1 MRKVRR
7 IRASFAFSVIA
18 LFIIIGLTFYIFST
32 KTDEQ
37 KPEIITEDEPPKLI
51 LQYTPI
57 FRAWSDTAM
66 DGCPLRNKCTVVFD
80 KSMLPKADAVV
91 FHVGDL
97 YTVKQ
102 YPLRAFQGQKHV
114 MYSMESPINEEK
126 YLKNVPANF
135 FDWTMTHLSSS
146 HVHSPYGG
154 YWANP
159 RVAKENS
166 FPAVDLPSDA
176 AAIMKNKTIPGA
188 FWLVSNCDTVS
199 KREKAVESLSKYF
212 RIDTAGACAKNS
224 TMQTLCPKGELCYSE
239 IFKYYFLIIIENT
252 VCNDYITEKYWNN
265 FGLPLIPIV
274 MRKRIYEMRIPPKS
288 YIAMDEF
295 KSPKEMGEYLTM
307 LTKNQTAY
315 MEYFKWRKEGWSKV
329 PWNIKEYEIG
339 YCDLCSQLLQ
349 KGREVVTPI
358 SDITKWYAEKG
369 GCEKDEFA
377 NTWK

>member
-18 LFIIIGLTFYIFST
+18 LFIIIGGTFYIFST

-37 KPEIITEDEPPKLI
+37 KPKIITEDEPPKLI

-66 DGCPLRNKCTVVFD
+66 DGCPLQNKCTVVFD
-80 KSMLPKADAVV
+80 KSLLPKADAVV

-102 YPLRAFQGQKHV
+102 YPLRAFQGQKHI
-114 MYSMESPINEEK
+114 MYSMESPINEENN
-126 YLKNVPANF
+126 LKNVPANF

-146 HVHSPYGG
+146 HIHSPYGG

-176 AAIMKNKTIPGA
+176 ATIMKNKTILGA

-329 PWNIKEYEIG
+329 PWNIKGYEIG

-358 SDITKWYAEKG
+358 SDITKWYTEKG